1 MTVHGQVGILADV
14 AVCKRWPVYLPE
26 ISGLNQFSEFLRI
39 LLHSFRNLLPI
50 IVVVSFFQLVIVR
63 QVPDDLASMA
73 FGLLVVVFGV
83 ALFLQGLELGIFP
96 IGKNLSN
103 EFAKKGSLP
112 LLMLFGF
119 CMGFSAVVAE
129 PALIAVASQAELIS
143 LGRIDGLTLRL
154 LVALSVGLVVA
165 LGVVRTI
172 LGHSLHWYMIIGYLV
187 VVSVTFFAPE
197 EIVGLAY
204 DSGGVTTNIV
214 TVPLIASLG
223 IGLAVSI
230 RGRNA
235 LAHGF
240 GLVALAVMVPMIS
253 VQIYGIVVYS
263 FADAS
268 AAVAL
273 VTELAPAAVQAPV
286 PVPVAAIV
294 DSGFSAALMGMFVD
308 LLTMFR
314 DVAPIIAVILFFQY
328 LVIRKHIAHIH
339 KVMGGFVLVI
349 VGLYAFVVGLK
360 LGLFPIGRNM
370 AEQLIG
376 LDTLLYIYLFA
387 FSIGFATTMAE
398 PALIAIG
405 QKAEEAG
412 KGKLNGNRIRM
423 LVAFGVAVGITIGVH
438 RIITGDSIHYYI
450 MGGYA
455 LVIAL
460 TWFAP
465 KYIVPL
471 AFDLGGV
478 TTSEVT
484 VPLVTALGIGLAT
497 HIEGRNVLID
507 GFGLIAF
514 ASIFPIVTVML
525 YAIMVERY
533 GRLKGETP

>member
-1 MTVHGQVGILADV
+1 
-14 AVCKRWPVYLPE
+14 
-26 ISGLNQFSEFLRI
+26 LNGFKEFLHI
-39 LLHSFRNLLPI
+39 LQHSFRNLLPI
-50 IVVVSFFQLVIVR
+50 VLVVAFFQAVVMR
-63 QVPDDLASMA
+63 AVPDGLAMMIV
-73 FGLLVVVFGV
+73 GLLVVVLGV

-103 EFAKKGSLP
+103 SFARRGSLP
-112 LLMLFGF
+112 LLMAFGF
-119 CMGFSAVVAE
+119 CLGFSAVIAE
-129 PALIAVASQAELIS
+129 PALIAVASQAEMIS
-143 LGRIDGLTLRL
+143 EGRENAFTLRL
-154 LVALSVGLVVA
+154 LVALSVGAVVA

-172 LGHSLHWYMIIGYLV
+172 LGHSLHWYMIIGYLLV
-187 VVSVTFFAPE
+187 VLVTFFAPE

-214 TVPLIASLG
+214 TVPLIAALG

-235 LAHGF
+235 LSHGF

-253 VQIYGIVVYS
+253 VQLYGIVVYS
-263 FADAS
+263 FGEAPDPELL
-268 AAVAL
+268 AA
-273 VTELAPAAVQAPV
+273 AAATAAQTGSEQVGLL
-286 PVPVAAIV
+286 VAA
-294 DSGFSAALMGMFVD
+294 LNMLVD

-314 DVAPIIAVILFFQY
+314 DVAPIILVILFFQY
-328 LVIRKHIAHIH
+328 VVIRKPIAHLQ
-339 KVMGGFVLVI
+339 KVMGGFVMVI
-349 VGLYAFVVGLK
+349 VGLYAFVIGLK
-360 LGLFPIGRNM
+360 LGLFPVGRSM
-370 AEQLIG
+370 AEQLVT
-376 LDTLLYIYLFA
+376 LDTFMWVCLFA

-412 KGKLNGNRIRM
+412 KGRLNANHIRI
-423 LVAFGVAVGITIGVH
+423 LVAIGVAIGITIGVH
-438 RIITGDSIHYYI
+438 RIISGDSIHYYI

-455 LVIAL
+455 LVIVL
-460 TWFAP
+460 TWLAP
-465 KYIVPL
+465 KYIAPL

-525 YAIMVERY
+525 YALYAERF
-533 GRLKGETP
+533 KPTGETS